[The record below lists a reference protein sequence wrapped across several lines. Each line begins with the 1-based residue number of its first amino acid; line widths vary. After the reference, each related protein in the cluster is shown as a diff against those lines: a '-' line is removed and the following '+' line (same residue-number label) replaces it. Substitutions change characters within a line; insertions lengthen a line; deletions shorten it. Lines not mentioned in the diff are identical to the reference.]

1 MEEVI
6 PAIESADVLCRKT
19 HLTFVGC
26 VFFVKW
32 GNMER
37 HIRTAL
43 PARTPTVFV
52 AIDKNA
58 ILLYN
63 ITITFSATAE

>member
-1 MEEVI
+1 
-6 PAIESADVLCRKT
+6 
-19 HLTFVGC
+19 
-26 VFFVKW
+26 
-32 GNMER
+32 MER
-37 HIRTAL
+37 RVRTTP
-43 PARTPTVFV
+43 PAKTPTTFV